1 MLILDY
7 LELEGQQQHL
17 RNLKNKLNENKEEM
31 KRIVKKKEFY
41 NYLKEEE
48 KVEEKREMI
57 NDKTSNL
64 KSLDKQKQEL
74 NEKSRVLVD
83 YIQIMSRTMVRGILF

>member
-17 RNLKNKLNENKEEM
+17 RNLKNKLIENKEEM